1 MKLSKHIK
9 YKSFIS
15 FLMCVSILVQSLFFL
30 FCYSSDT
37 LAADNEKVYHTNDF
51 AEYDCPLTIAS
62 DGSWFKLKFRDNGCY
77 YYVDHSF
84 SGDPGSITRD
94 EVEILNPGNGMIENY
109 NNSGEGRSIDEN
121 YYFDGGSEIKVPAS
135 IFKKG
140 INLPLYIFVYDS
152 LESMDAKTCIRVFL
166 TVSEDGKVSY
176 LDTDIAEENSRI
188 MKGMQATS
196 KRDRM
201 KMLKSTSHCQSDNKK
216 IKNRVNKLISGKTGD
231 LDKAKAI
238 YDYIVNNISY
248 DYDDYNDN
256 DTSKP
261 QDAVTVFNR
270 KKGVCEGYANL
281 LTAMYRAAG
290 IPAIN
295 FHGLVATSYSYCDS
309 INDFTDCKH
318 AWTVAYING
327 SWKCFD
333 ATWDSNA
340 TENESGRVY
349 NGPDTWVYFGFNA
362 VTHASRRLFQYA
374 KKDGLLQDSYYLVFE
389 NKEEKLKV
397 GESKTLIVSVGPT
410 WAVSGEYNIY
420 VDNPKDNNKV
430 VKIKNTYRRYRPGTN
445 EFKITAKKK
454 GKCQATFSIDLNDD
468 GVYRTEDYKTY
479 KNLDITVEGKPVK
492 CKKLKLNKSTIN
504 LRENEFALIE
514 TNVAPKNTTELP
526 RFYSSDS
533 KVAIVSSRGTVMGL
547 KKGKCTITVKAGK
560 QIKKVKVVVK

>member
-1 MKLSKHIK
+1 MKRSKQNK

-15 FLMCVSILVQSLFFL
+15 FLMCVFILVQSFL

-37 LAADNEKVYHTNDF
+37 LAADNEKAEKVYHTNDF

-84 SGDPGSITRD
+84 SGDPGHITRD

-121 YYFDGGSEIKVPAS
+121 HYFDGGSEIKVPAS

-152 LESMDAKTCIRVFL
+152 LESMDSKTCIRVFL
-166 TVSEDGKVSY
+166 TVSEAGKVSY

-201 KMLKSTSHCQSDNKK
+201 KMLKSTPHCQSDNKK
-216 IKNRVNKLISGKTGD
+216 IKKRVNKLISGKNGD

-248 DYDDYNDN
+248 DYDDYNDIN
-256 DTSKP
+256 SSKP
-261 QDAVTVFNR
+261 QDAVTVLNR

-295 FHGLVATSYSYCDS
+295 FHGLVDHGYRDS
-309 INDFTDCKH
+309 INGFTDSRH
-318 AWTVAYING
+318 AWTLAYING

-333 ATWDSNA
+333 ATWDSNS
-340 TENESGRVY
+340 TENENGRQY
-349 NGPDTWVYFGFNA
+349 NGPDTWVYFGFNV
-362 VTHASRRLFQYA
+362 VTHAPRRLFQYA
-374 KKDGLLQDSYYLVFE
+374 KKDGLLQDSYFLVFE

-410 WAVSGEYNIY
+410 WAVAGRFTIY
-420 VDNPKDNNKV
+420 VDNLKDTDKL
-430 VKIKNTYRRYRPGTN
+430 VKIKNTYRGDRSCTN
-445 EFKITAKKK
+445 EFKITAKNK
-454 GKCQATFSIDLNDD
+454 GKCQATFSIDLNED

-479 KNLDITVEGKPVK
+479 QNLDITVEGKPVK
-492 CKKLKLNKSTIN
+492 CKKLKLDKSVIN
-504 LRENEFALIE
+504 LRKNEFALIE
-514 TNVAPKNTTELP
+514 TTVAPKNTTELP
-526 RFYSSDS
+526 QFYSSDT
-533 KVAIVSSRGTVMGL
+533 KVAIVTSKGTVMGL
-547 KKGKCTITVKAGK
+547 KKGKCTITVKAGNQK
-560 QIKKVKVVVK
+560 KKVKVVVK